1 MKHESLLTTVGARVR
16 ALRERQGLARRQ
28 LSEMSGV
35 SERFLA
41 QLEAG
46 KGNISLLRFAEVAEA
61 LGTTPADL
69 LAGASS
75 PKAQTGIVALLGV
88 RGAGKSTCGQR
99 LAERHGVPFIEV
111 DARIE
116 QIAGLSLSEIFEL
129 HGEAYYRRLEREVL
143 SRLLAE
149 SHAMVL
155 ATGGSIVNDRD
166 NFSLLRE
173 RASTVWLR
181 AKPEDHWNRV
191 IQQGDARPMAK
202 NPHAFSELRAL
213 LAAREP
219 LYANA
224 HPVIETHGKS
234 VEEVV
239 VALSDALGDSLAPGA
254 AA

>member
-1 MKHESLLTTVGARVR
+1 
-16 ALRERQGLARRQ
+16 LARRQ
-28 LSEMSGV
+28 LSETSGV

-46 KGNISLLRFAEVAEA
+46 RGNISLLRFADVAEA
-61 LGTTPADL
+61 LGTTPSEL

-75 PKAQTGIVALLGV
+75 PKNGTRIVALLGV
-88 RGAGKSTCGQR
+88 RGAGKSTVGAM
-99 LAERHGVPFIEV
+99 LANKHSVPFVEV
-111 DARIE
+111 DSRIE
-116 QIAGLSLSEIFEL
+116 KSAGLTLSEIFEL

-143 SRLLAE
+143 AQLLADPRT
-149 SHAMVL
+149 MVL
-155 ATGGSIVNDRD
+155 ATGGSIVNDRE
-166 NFSLLRE
+166 NYALLRE

-202 NPHAFSELRAL
+202 NPHAFAELRAL

-224 HPVIETHGKS
+224 HHVVDTSGREIEEI
-234 VEEVV
+234 VD
-239 VALSDALGDSLAPGA
+239 LLGDAVQETLSGSNAD
-254 AA
+254 